1 MIVTQ
6 RLEVEERRVDG
17 KVRGRS
23 KRGRERGRKGSM
35 IITIQICWFNYP
47 VSFLIAS
54 SFIIYP
60 FKNPT
65 SSLVNDHLHK
75 SIEH

>member
-23 KRGRERGRKGSM
+23 KRGSEREKRVHDNHDSNM
-35 IITIQICWFNYP
+35 
-47 VSFLIAS
+47 
-54 SFIIYP
+54 
-60 FKNPT
+60 
-65 SSLVNDHLHK
+65 LV
-75 SIEH
+75 

>member
-23 KRGRERGRKGSM
+23 KRGREREKRVHDNHDSNM
-35 IITIQICWFNYP
+35 
-47 VSFLIAS
+47 
-54 SFIIYP
+54 
-60 FKNPT
+60 
-65 SSLVNDHLHK
+65 LV
-75 SIEH
+75 